1 MFGYVW
7 SLDICLFNCCC
18 LDVVFHLSSVHRF
31 SLWGFELCAM
41 VPCQLFGSSVLSS
54 FSSMPKAQL
63 PRCFSRH
70 WVTMVTWIVD
80 PYGSLWIPMDPSGLV
95 EDAAIDLGSS
105 MAFGVGH
112 RTLRVSHPG
121 WLEKRRPQ
129 DGGPG
134 FVGTPGMPQ
143 NSWFKSS
150 LSPFKW
156 PRIWGKQFWD
166 TQMSHC
172 SASTYIILYPAASQW
187 KSHESIIES
196 PLNQRCGDRCLKK
209 RTATTS
215 LVRPCGM
222 C

>member
-1 MFGYVW
+1 MFFA
-7 SLDICLFNCCC
+7 SLGDNG
-18 LDVVFHLSSVHRF
+18 DMDHG
-31 SLWGFELCAM
+31 SLWIPM
-41 VPCQLFGSSVLSS
+41 
-54 FSSMPKAQL
+54 
-63 PRCFSRH
+63 
-70 WVTMVTWIVD
+70 D

-143 NSWFKSS
+143 NSSFKSS

-156 PRIWGKQFWD
+156 PRIWGKQF
-166 TQMSHC
+166 
-172 SASTYIILYPAASQW
+172 
-187 KSHESIIES
+187 
-196 PLNQRCGDRCLKK
+196 
-209 RTATTS
+209 
-215 LVRPCGM
+215 
-222 C
+222 